1 MYLPGISSQHIHHMC
16 YGTSCPSVSSCLT
29 VAGTSPGQFLIRHK
43 EQCNPVACPMPYL
56 CIQNQKVRTNII
68 MKKVIFMGVLG
79 LFLLGS
85 CNSKSGDSHEGHN
98 HETEE
103 HNHDGHDHEGHD
115 HEHEGHN
122 HEHEEQ
128 ENHAGESDEIILPP
142 AKAQA
147 AGVAVST
154 IEPGS
159 FHQVIKTS
167 GQVMAAQ
174 GDESVAVA
182 TVAGVV
188 SFKGKVIEGMSV
200 SKGTPLVVL
209 SSKNM
214 ADGDPVQKARIAYE
228 VSKKE
233 YERMKALVGNKI
245 VSEKEFAQAEQVY
258 ENARISYE
266 AVAKNHSASGQ
277 AVVSPISGYVKN
289 LLVKEGDYV
298 GIGQPLVSVTQNRK
312 LFLRADVSEKYY
324 PYLNSIGSAN
334 FRTPYNDKVYTLKEL
349 GGRML
354 SYGKAS
360 GENGYYVPVTFEFD
374 NKGDVIPGSF
384 VEVFLLSSPMENV
397 LSLPHSALTEEQGS
411 FFVYLQLDE
420 EGYKKQLVTLGADN
434 GESVQILSGIK
445 AGDRVVTQGAYQVK
459 LASATNAIPAHSHEH

>member
-1 MYLPGISSQHIHHMC
+1 
-16 YGTSCPSVSSCLT
+16 
-29 VAGTSPGQFLIRHK
+29 
-43 EQCNPVACPMPYL
+43 
-56 CIQNQKVRTNII
+56 
-68 MKKVIFMGVLG
+68 MKKVIFMGAIG

-85 CNSKSGDSHEGHN
+85 CNSKSGENHKGHN

-103 HNHDGHDHEGHD
+103 HSHEGHD
-115 HEHEGHN
+115 HEHEGHD
-122 HEHEEQ
+122 HEHEGHKHEH
-128 ENHAGESDEIILPP
+128 EGHDHKHEGHGHEAEAKEGHAGGTDEIILPP

-147 AGVAVST
+147 AGVEVNVV
-154 IEPGS
+154 EPGV

-167 GQVMAAQ
+167 GQVLAAQ

-188 SFKGKVIEGMSV
+188 SFKGKVVEGMSV
-200 SKGTPLVVL
+200 SKGMPLVVL

-245 VSEKEFAQAEQVY
+245 VSEKEFAQAEQIY

-277 AVVSPISGYVKN
+277 AVTSPIGGYVKN

-298 GIGQPLVSVTQNRK
+298 SVGQPLVSVTQNRK

-324 PYLNSIGSAN
+324 PYLRTISSAN
-334 FRTPYNDKVYTLKEL
+334 FCTPYNNKVHALKDL
-349 GGRML
+349 DGRML

-360 GENGYYVPVTFEFD
+360 GGNGYYIPVTFEFD
-374 NKGDVIPGSF
+374 NKGDIIPGSF
-384 VEVFLLSSPMENV
+384 VEIFLLSSPMENV
-397 LSLPHSALTEEQGS
+397 ISLPHSALTEEQGS

-420 EGYKKQLVTLGADN
+420 EGYKKQLVSLGADN
-434 GESVQILSGIK
+434 GESVQILSGVK

>member
-1 MYLPGISSQHIHHMC
+1 
-16 YGTSCPSVSSCLT
+16 
-29 VAGTSPGQFLIRHK
+29 
-43 EQCNPVACPMPYL
+43 
-56 CIQNQKVRTNII
+56 
-68 MKKVIFMGVLG
+68 MKKVIFMGVVG

-85 CNSKSGDSHEGHN
+85 CNSKSAESHEGHN
-98 HETEE
+98 YGTEE
-103 HNHDGHDHEGHD
+103 SCSGDHNHES
-115 HEHEGHN
+115 EGHN
-122 HEHEEQ
+122 HEAEGHNHEAEGDGHNH
-128 ENHAGESDEIILPP
+128 EAESSHAGGSDEIILPP

-147 AGVAVST
+147 AGVEVST

-159 FHQVIKTS
+159 FNQVIKTS

-188 SFKGKVIEGMSV
+188 SFRGKVIEGMSV
-200 SKGTPLVVL
+200 NKGTPLVVL

-214 ADGDPVQKARIAYE
+214 ADGDPVQRARIAYE

-245 VSEKEFAQAEQVY
+245 VSEKDFAQAEQAY

-277 AVVSPISGYVKN
+277 AVTSPISGYVKS

-298 GIGQPLVSVTQNRK
+298 QVGQPLVSVTQNRK

-324 PYLNSIGSAN
+324 PYLSTIGSAN
-334 FRTPYNDKVYTLKEL
+334 FCTPYNNKVYTLKEL

-397 LSLPHSALTEEQGS
+397 LSVPNSALTEEQGS
-411 FFVYLQLDE
+411 FFIYLQLDE
-420 EGYKKQLVTLGADN
+420 EGYKKQLVTLGANN

-445 AGDRVVTQGAYQVK
+445 AGDRVVTKGAYQVK
-459 LASATNAIPAHSHEH
+459 LASASNAIPAHSHEH